1 MSNIKL
7 TSYSSGAGWACKINP
22 KDLGEIL
29 EKLNETQPLLKNN
42 IKGYQTSDD
51 CSIYP
56 IDDENFMIQS
66 VDFFTPIVDDP
77 YDFGRIAAAN
87 AFSDIYAM
95 GGKPIFALNI
105 TCFPTDDLPLDI
117 LHQILKGGQDIA
129 TEAGAPILGGHS
141 IKDKEP
147 KYGMVV
153 TGLVKKENLV
163 RNDNAKIGDSLI
175 LTKPIGTGIMS
186 TSIKRKN
193 ADKKDIKSIVKIMTE
208 SNANA
213 ANAMNIVGVN
223 ACTDITGYGLIGHL
237 KEMCISS
244 NVSATLNVNDIPLIS
259 GVQKYAMNKQNIPGG
274 SRRNYDCYNEFI
286 YYNADKKNFN
296 ELILYDAQTSGGLLI
311 SVPNNKKDTLIEEL
325 KINNCLSYELI
336 GKITEKKSS
345 HIIEIKWLWMKSS
358 I

>member
-1 MSNIKL
+1 M
-7 TSYSSGAGWACKINP
+7 
-22 KDLGEIL
+22 
-29 EKLNETQPLLKNN
+29 LNNG

-56 IDDENFMIQS
+56 IDDENFIIQS

-87 AFSDIYAM
+87 SFSDIYAM

-105 TCFPTDDLPLDI
+105 TCFPTDELPLEI

-129 TEAGAPILGGHS
+129 NEAGAPILGGHS

-163 RNDNAKIGDSLI
+163 RNDNAQPGDYLI

-193 ADKKDIKSIVKIMTE
+193 AKKDDIDMIVKIMSD
-208 SNANA
+208 SNVKA
-213 ANAMNIVGVN
+213 ADAMNAIGVN
-223 ACTDITGYGLIGHL
+223 SCTDITGYGLIGHL

-244 NVSATLNVNDIPLIS
+244 NVSATLNLQDIPLIP
-259 GVQKYAMNKQNIPGG
+259 GVKKYAINEQNIPGG
-274 SRRNYDCYNEFI
+274 TRRNYECYNESVV
-286 YYNADKKNFN
+286 YKVNSNSFN
-296 ELILYDAQTSGGLLI
+296 KLILYDAQTSGGLLI
-311 SVPNNKKDTLIEEL
+311 SVSKDKKDSLILEL
-325 KINNCLSYELI
+325 EKNKCLSFSVI
-336 GKITEKKSS
+336 GNITEKKPS
-345 HIIEIKWLWMKSS
+345 HYIEVK
-358 I
+358 